1 MKDYAARFYKSKA
14 WQECAAAYKKSK
26 GGLCE
31 ECLKHGIIR
40 PAVIVHHKIHISTM
54 NIYNPEITLNWNN
67 LEALCRECHAKRH
80 SRQKRFV
87 VDRETGSVAPLAGS
101 GG

>member
-31 ECLKHGIIR
+31 ECYKHGIIK

-54 NIYNPEITLNWNN
+54 NIYNPEVTLNWNN
-67 LEALCRECHAKRH
+67 LEALCRDCHAKRH

-87 VDRETGSVAPLAGS
+87 VDRETGRVAPLAGS